1 MKLTPWLLLYIYFL
15 TAPPPAPPP
24 AGMWNYLCDFFILL
38 LNRCFINLFVICV
51 ALSFVLCLNSCAL
64 LAFTRRVGVG
74 AAGADLVA
82 AIDKICEQLHTDYM
96 RLRISLMPHAT
107 HALGT
112 CQLASMQAAKNDF
125 SLQVDENLCA
135 VLSSEEMDG
144 LQSCANEAAVVAF
157 MTQKLSNLMGPK
169 RVVVNSESLRWLETG
184 HPSMKLKPD
193 LFVAPKWAYTARKLE
208 EERIFG
214 VISDKR
220 LYDTIYVLNCTCN
233 CTPTA
238 LGELIVHLQHLNSA
252 KTLKLSHGM
261 LFGKSEFWLVKV
273 QGLELIYRMVGNWTT
288 QGSAQCISDF
298 FEPLIWDSVV
308 DVCERLALVVPNPT
322 TAMPSA
328 FLGAGTF
335 GRVLR
340 VRVLNDETE
349 VALKVAISDNAAQ
362 LRREHTLL
370 KLHQKTCGCSL
381 IVSTSTECV
390 TLVSGFSGY
399 AMSPVGLRCVSRD
412 RWDAKKSSDVL
423 MSLHALHQPHKTL
436 TVHHGD
442 PRLPNLIE
450 MPDSDRLVW
459 IDFSHEKKRP
469 GKISCL
475 GVFFPRINEP

>member
-1 MKLTPWLLLYIYFL
+1 VKNLTS
-15 TAPPPAPPP
+15 
-24 AGMWNYLCDFFILL
+24 M
-38 LNRCFINLFVICV
+38 
-51 ALSFVLCLNSCAL
+51 L

-74 AAGADLVA
+74 AAGVDFA
-82 AIDKICEQLHTDYM
+82 AAVEKLHMDYE
-96 RLRISLMPHAT
+96 RLRISLMPHALSET
-107 HALGT
+107 PGALGT
-112 CQLASMQAAKNDF
+112 RELATIKAAKNDF

-135 VLSSEEMDG
+135 VLSSEKRDG
-144 LQSCANEAAVVAF
+144 MQSCANEAAVVAF

-169 RVVVNSESLRWLETG
+169 RVVVNSESLPWLETG
-184 HPSMKLKPD
+184 HLSMKQKPD

-220 LYDTIYVLNCTCN
+220 LYDTIYLLDCKSN

-238 LGELIVHLQHLNSA
+238 LGELIVNLQHLNSA
-252 KTLKLSHGM
+252 KTVKLSHGM

-273 QGLELIYRMVGNWTT
+273 KGLELIYRMVGNWTT

-349 VALKVAISDNAAQ
+349 VALKVAISGNASQ

-390 TLVSGFSGY
+390 TLLSGFSGY

-423 MSLHALHQPHKTL
+423 MSLHALHQPHKDTN
-436 TVHHGD
+436 GA
-442 PRLPNLIE
+442 PR
-450 MPDSDRLVW
+450 
-459 IDFSHEKKRP
+459 
-469 GKISCL
+469 
-475 GVFFPRINEP
+475 